1 MHNILFALLSLSV
14 IMVFSLFIYL
24 LGIRNKKQLHYAFMG
39 TLFSL
44 FIWGLGYLLEA
55 YSRRLY
61 GHTTMFFV
69 YFWFIGLLLAPVF
82 FLLTGIIFL
91 KTKIT
96 LSWKYYLLFVP
107 PVISFIML
115 ITNERHHLFFKNFST
130 NSAGIISGNYFLFH
144 SIYSYGCLIIGMGY
158 FLYCSMKNSGFFSRQ
173 SIYVTLGSA
182 IPLITNIIII
192 TRLIEVPLYTTAFSF
207 SFATIC
213 YTMAIFRFDFLK
225 IAPIALQ
232 TVVDRIS
239 DGFLVINEEYK
250 VIDYNKTIAT
260 TFKDI
265 VTIRRNENL
274 LQIMEGTSLFN
285 EYEKFVQLIE
295 DVKESEIS
303 ISIEKHIKENNLDKH
318 FKIEITPIISK
329 KNFLGIIILFKDI
342 TDNIKH
348 IEAIEEKHAV
358 MMEQERL
365 ASLGQL
371 IGGIAHNLNT
381 PIMSIAGA
389 AEGLRDLVNEYKLS
403 ITDASVTVEDH
414 QEIASEMLVW
424 LDKIKPYTSY
434 MSDIISAVKGQAVQ
448 FDMSSVLTFTVDE
461 LIKRIEL
468 LMKYEL
474 IKYNCKFTTEI
485 KINNQK
491 EFYGDI
497 NSLVQI
503 FDNIIMNSIHAYGG
517 KSGTIKLS
525 VEDKDEGILFTI
537 KDFAKGIPEKIK
549 SKLLREMVTT
559 KGKDGTGLGL
569 YMSHSTIRGRF
580 GGKMWFESE
589 EGKGTTFYIQLPY
602 EKLNTNLA

>member
-1 MHNILFALLSLSV
+1 M
-14 IMVFSLFIYL
+14 
-24 LGIRNKKQLHYAFMG
+24 
-39 TLFSL
+39 
-44 FIWGLGYLLEA
+44 
-55 YSRRLY
+55 
-61 GHTTMFFV
+61 
-69 YFWFIGLLLAPVF
+69 
-82 FLLTGIIFL
+82 
-91 KTKIT
+91 
-96 LSWKYYLLFVP
+96 
-107 PVISFIML
+107 
-115 ITNERHHLFFKNFST
+115 
-130 NSAGIISGNYFLFH
+130 
-144 SIYSYGCLIIGMGY
+144 
-158 FLYCSMKNSGFFSRQ
+158 
-173 SIYVTLGSA
+173 
-182 IPLITNIIII
+182 
-192 TRLIEVPLYTTAFSF
+192 
-207 SFATIC
+207 
-213 YTMAIFRFDFLK
+213 
-225 IAPIALQ
+225 Q

-474 IKYNCKFTTEI
+474 IKYNCKLTTEI

-503 FDNIIMNSIHAYGG
+503 FDNIMII
-517 KSGTIKLS
+517 
-525 VEDKDEGILFTI
+525 
-537 KDFAKGIPEKIK
+537 
-549 SKLLREMVTT
+549 
-559 KGKDGTGLGL
+559 
-569 YMSHSTIRGRF
+569 
-580 GGKMWFESE
+580 
-589 EGKGTTFYIQLPY
+589 
-602 EKLNTNLA
+602 